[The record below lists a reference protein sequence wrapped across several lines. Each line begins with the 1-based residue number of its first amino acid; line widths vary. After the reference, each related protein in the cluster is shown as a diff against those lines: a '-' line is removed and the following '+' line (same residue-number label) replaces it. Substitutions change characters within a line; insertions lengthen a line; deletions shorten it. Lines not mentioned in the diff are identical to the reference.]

1 MDPTQTFT
9 QLEITSL
16 KFALLAIAAVF
27 LYYLLPFRY
36 RLGYLVV
43 LSCGFIASFDI
54 LLPLYLA
61 IYAFL
66 NFALGQ
72 LIKDSKAPKILFRI
86 GIILNLTQLI
96 LLRYASFAVDPVLD
110 VLNTGIKVS
119 VLSDFIVPIGISY
132 YTLQGLGYLINI
144 KMGWEK
150 PEVNFLRFFL
160 YIIFFPKFLSGPIER
175 SNHLLPQLTLNS
187 RFNPSDISE
196 GLRIALKGF
205 FKKIIIANHLGATVT
220 QLYSSVG
227 DYAGNQ
233 IIILVLIQPL
243 YLYFDFSGYTDIA
256 VGFART
262 LGIQLLPNFN
272 KPFLS
277 ENMTNF
283 WRRFHISLSSWF
295 NDYIFK
301 QTSYRLRRFKE
312 KATVIAVFLT
322 WILFGIWHGAGWS
335 FMILGLLQA
344 LVIYYEYRTKRV
356 RRAMFEKIK
365 GPIKPW
371 IGRLFTY
378 SFYAFSLT
386 FFFAPD
392 LPSVLRVFSGFP
404 SWVGPGKISL
414 LTEPLIFGMSFG
426 FLFLFFEILENDYS
440 AFYNRLYT
448 IWTRNKMIRL
458 VVYYSALVLILT
470 QLNGSSTFIYEMF

>member
-1 MDPTQTFT
+1 M
-9 QLEITSL
+9 EITSL
-16 KFALLAIAAVF
+16 KFALLAISAVF
-27 LYYLLPFRY
+27 LFYLLPVRY
-36 RLGYLVV
+36 RLGYLVI

-54 LLPLYLA
+54 LLPLYVAFYA
-61 IYAFL
+61 IL

-72 LIKDSKAPKILFRI
+72 LIKNSKAPKIIFRI

-96 LLRYASFAVDPVLD
+96 LLRYASFAVDPILD

-119 VLSDFIVPIGISY
+119 VLSDIMVPIGISY

-150 PEVNFLRFFL
+150 PEENFLRFFL

-175 SNHLLPQLTLNS
+175 SNHFLPQLTLNA
-187 RFNPSDISE
+187 RFNQSDISE
-196 GLRIALKGF
+196 GLRIALRGF

-220 QLYSSVG
+220 QLYSSTA
-227 DYAGNQ
+227 DYAGHQ
-233 IIILVLIQPL
+233 IIILILIQPL

-256 VGFART
+256 IGFART
-262 LGIQLLPNFN
+262 FGIQLLPNFN

-301 QTSYRLRRFKE
+301 QASYRLRRLKGN
-312 KATVIAVFLT
+312 ATVIAVFLT
-322 WILFGIWHGAGWS
+322 WILFGIWHGAGWN
-335 FMILGLLQA
+335 FMVLGLLQA
-344 LVIYYEYRTKRV
+344 LAIYYEYRT
-356 RRAMFEKIK
+356 RRIRSTVFDKIH

-371 IGRLFTY
+371 IGRFFTY
-378 SFYAFSLT
+378 SFYAVSLT

-392 LPSVLRVFSGFP
+392 LPSALGVFSGFL
-404 SWVGPGKISL
+404 SGEGPGKLNI

-426 FLFLFFEILENDYS
+426 FLFLLFEILENDFS
-440 AFYNRLYT
+440 AFYNRFYT
-448 IWTRNKMIRL
+448 LWMRNKMIRL
-458 VVYYSALVLILT
+458 VVYYSALILILT
-470 QLNGSSTFIYEMF
+470 QLNGNSTFIYEMF